1 MPFVITKDGA
11 TIPSDG
17 GMRNSLRTEGKE
29 VSIIKS
35 SVYSKGEL
43 LADEQVSQFVKDK
56 YVDGDERI
64 LGLIEEISQEEYD
77 KGVTVEIDGAVKRW
91 KLVEGEAPLFT
102 SSKIDEPVTRIES
115 DKALVANAI
124 K

>member
-29 VSIIKS
+29 ISVIKS
-35 SVYSKGEL
+35 NVYSKGEL

-56 YVDGDERI
+56 YDDGDERI

-77 KGVTVEIDGAVKRW
+77 KGVTTEIDGAVKRW
-91 KLVEGEAPLFT
+91 RLVEGEAPLFAP
-102 SSKIDEPVTRIES
+102 SKIDEPVTRIES